1 MADGENENIEEE
13 DVSSGGTNKILM
25 IIILVVGLSVGGGV
39 AYFMLNQSGG
49 NPEGEDGV
57 AEETVEEVVE
67 KNEPKFV
74 LFEGMA
80 VPVHDSRGK
89 YIGNYKITIKVLT
102 ENDNNNVKVRNA
114 KFELR
119 HAFISR
125 IAKGG
130 FLLPNSTS
138 LDYEKTANVLKE
150 ISKSLVGDSIILGVV
165 IDDAMRVNN

>member
-1 MADGENENIEEE
+1 MADDENEDMEEE
-13 DVSSGGTNKILM
+13 VVSSGGTSKILM
-25 IIILVVGLSVGGGV
+25 IIILVVGLAVGGGV
-39 AYFMLNQSGG
+39 AYFILDQSGEDV
-49 NPEGEDGV
+49 EGE
-57 AEETVEEVVE
+57 AQETEESAQEEIVE
-67 KNEPKFV
+67 KDLKFV

-130 FLLPNSTS
+130 FLMPNSTS

-150 ISKSLVGDSIILGVV
+150 ISKSLVGDDIVIGVV

>member
-1 MADGENENIEEE
+1 MADDENEDMEEE
-13 DVSSGGTNKILM
+13 VVSSGGTSKILM
-25 IIILVVGLSVGGGV
+25 IIILVFGLAVGGGV
-39 AYFMLNQSGG
+39 AFFVLTQSGG
-49 NPEGEDGV
+49 DPEGEALD
-57 AEETVEEVVE
+57 AEESAQEEIV
-67 KNEPKFV
+67 KKEPKFV

-130 FLLPNSTS
+130 FLMPNSTS

-150 ISKSLVGDSIILGVV
+150 ISKSLVGDDLILGVV
-165 IDDAMRVNN
+165 IEDAMRVNN

>member
-1 MADGENENIEEE
+1 MADEENEGVEAEI
-13 DVSSGGTNKILM
+13 VSAGGTNKILM
-25 IIILVVGLSVGGGV
+25 IIILVVGLVAGGGG
-39 AYFMLNQSGG
+39 AYFILSQSGG
-49 NPEGEDGV
+49 DNEGKT
-57 AEETVEEVVE
+57 EETEEAAQE
-67 KNEPKFV
+67 EIEEIEPKFV

-102 ENDNNNVKVRNA
+102 ENDNNNVMVRNA

-130 FLLPNSTS
+130 FLVPNSTN

-150 ISKSLVGDSIILGVV
+150 ISKSIVGDDIILGVV

>member
-1 MADGENENIEEE
+1 MADEENEDMEE

-25 IIILVVGLSVGGGV
+25 IIILVVGLGIGGGG
-39 AYFMLNQSGG
+39 AYYLLNSSGG
-49 NPEGEDGV
+49 VSEDE
-57 AEETVEEVVE
+57 ALESEEATDEIIEE
-67 KNEPKFV
+67 KEPKFV

-89 YIGNYKITIKVLT
+89 YIGNYKITIKILT
-102 ENDNNNVKVRNA
+102 ENDNNNVKVRNK

-130 FLLPNSTS
+130 FLVANSTS

-150 ISKSLVGDSIILGVV
+150 ISKSIVGDNIVLGVV

>member
-1 MADGENENIEEE
+1 MADNENEDMEE
-13 DVSSGGTNKILM
+13 DVEASGGTNKILM
-25 IIILVVGLSVGGGV
+25 IIILVVGLAVGGGI
-39 AYFMLNQSGG
+39 AYFLLNQSGG
-49 NPEGEDGV
+49 GSEGEGEE

-130 FLLPNSTS
+130 FLVPNSTS

-150 ISKSLVGDSIILGVV
+150 ISKSLVGDDIVLGVV

>member
-1 MADGENENIEEE
+1 MADDENEDMEEE
-13 DVSSGGTNKILM
+13 VVSSGGSNKILM
-25 IIILVVGLSVGGGV
+25 IVILVVGLAVGGAG
-39 AYFMLNQSGG
+39 AYFLLNQSGG
-49 NPEGEDGV
+49 DPEGESLES
-57 AEETVEEVVE
+57 EESTDEIIEE
-67 KNEPKFV
+67 KAPKFV

-102 ENDNNNVKVRNA
+102 EDDNNNVKVRNM

-130 FLLPNSTS
+130 FLVPNSTN

-150 ISKSLVGDSIILGVV
+150 ISKSIVGDDIILGVV